1 MENAYFYSSVDET
14 KENRKVLNYL
24 KSYAEKQSQQVYVIN
39 SALGS
44 NYKYDY
50 SDALVILIPKKKI
63 VIVNYG
69 KDIKGFE
76 NYKLDFLDDLGHIS
90 DKYDYKNTIGRQ
102 RVWEEKI
109 IKSVNIE
116 EIETLEELIKISTLE
131 NREDERLSQL
141 LISLLTGSINDIN
154 KVGIENPEDL
164 LDAVKRRIVLYD
176 ALQTEFIFKK
186 STKKIVKI
194 QGLAGTGK
202 TELLL
207 RKLKEIYTTP
217 ESKDKRIALT
227 CFNKILAKNLKDRIP
242 QFFDFLRVQEQIK
255 WDETLFVMSSWG
267 SNNNRFSGL
276 YSYICSWYNLPFYAY
291 AYDESFDD
299 VCKKALTKLN
309 EMPKIE
315 CCFDYML
322 IDESQDFPQS
332 FFDLCDKVT
341 EKQIFIA
348 GDVFQNIFD
357 LSEKETNPDY
367 LLNKCYR
374 TDPKTLIF
382 SHAMGMGLLDGDATS
397 NYISWLTNEEWKMC
411 GYDFESKNGNFTL
424 TRKPLNRFDDIDT
437 SKILS
442 VEVKVEN
449 FDNYV
454 KSVLDIITEL
464 KKQYSNIK
472 PDDIGIVFLEGDR
485 DNYKMVDYLS
495 YMIYQ
500 EFNWMVNKGYE
511 SKTKKEN
518 TLFVSNINNVKGL
531 EFPFIICLSKNR
543 FNTSLRIRNAM
554 YMVLTRSFISSYFV
568 ISQDN
573 DKEVINSIQTKL
585 QQILDNGALTIK
597 EPSQQEKDEKRTA
610 VISKKNINK
619 SQKEIANEYMD
630 KLNID
635 SDARMKIHKGLRDI
649 LEDENDVTIIQSVID
664 SLLQYVR

>member
-1 MENAYFYSSVDET
+1 MENAYFYSGVDET
-14 KENRKVLNYL
+14 KQNRKVLNYL

-39 SALGS
+39 SALGA

-50 SDALVILIPKKKI
+50 SEALVILIPKNKI

-116 EIETLEELIKISTLE
+116 EIETLDELMKISMLE
-131 NREDERLSQL
+131 NPEDRRLSQL

-207 RKLKEIYTTP
+207 RKLKEIYTNP

-255 WDETLFVMSSWG
+255 WDDTLFVMSSWG

-309 EMPKIE
+309 EMPKVE

-411 GYDFESKNGNFTL
+411 GYDFKSKNGNFTL

-449 FDNYV
+449 FNNYV

-464 KKQYSNIK
+464 KKRYSNIK

-500 EFNWMVNKGYE
+500 EFNWKVNKGYE

-543 FNTSLRIRNAM
+543 FNASLRIRNAM

-573 DKEVINSIQTKL
+573 DKAVINSIQTKL

-635 SDARMKIHKGLRDI
+635 SDARTKIHKGLRDI

-664 SLLQYVR
+664 SLVQYVR

>member
-1 MENAYFYSSVDET
+1 M
-14 KENRKVLNYL
+14 
-24 KSYAEKQSQQVYVIN
+24 
-39 SALGS
+39 
-44 NYKYDY
+44 
-50 SDALVILIPKKKI
+50 
-63 VIVNYG
+63 
-69 KDIKGFE
+69 
-76 NYKLDFLDDLGHIS
+76 GHIS

-102 RVWEEKI
+102 RIWEEKI
-109 IKSVNIE
+109 IKSVNID
-116 EIETLEELIKISTLE
+116 EIDTLDALIEISTLE
-131 NREDERLSQL
+131 RAEDKRLSQL

-207 RKLKEIYTTP
+207 RKLKEIYTNP
-217 ESKDKRIALT
+217 ESKDKRIAFT

-267 SNNNRFSGL
+267 SNHNRFSGL

-299 VCKKALTKLN
+299 VCKKALAKLN
-309 EMPKIE
+309 EMPKVE

-397 NYISWLTNEEWKMC
+397 
-411 GYDFESKNGNFTL
+411 
-424 TRKPLNRFDDIDT
+424 
-437 SKILS
+437 
-442 VEVKVEN
+442 
-449 FDNYV
+449 
-454 KSVLDIITEL
+454 
-464 KKQYSNIK
+464 
-472 PDDIGIVFLEGDR
+472 
-485 DNYKMVDYLS
+485 
-495 YMIYQ
+495 
-500 EFNWMVNKGYE
+500 
-511 SKTKKEN
+511 
-518 TLFVSNINNVKGL
+518 
-531 EFPFIICLSKNR
+531 
-543 FNTSLRIRNAM
+543 
-554 YMVLTRSFISSYFV
+554 
-568 ISQDN
+568 
-573 DKEVINSIQTKL
+573 
-585 QQILDNGALTIK
+585 
-597 EPSQQEKDEKRTA
+597 KR
-610 VISKKNINK
+610 
-619 SQKEIANEYMD
+619 E
-630 KLNID
+630 
-635 SDARMKIHKGLRDI
+635 
-649 LEDENDVTIIQSVID
+649 
-664 SLLQYVR
+664 